1 MVNRI
6 KSSILWGSLLIIS
19 IAFYS
24 CKQSGP
30 DQTSSEVASGPVITS
45 YDGAAGMLI
54 DQLRDQGDYVNS
66 RQFPSMIKAPTV
78 FEELDGNIHIID
90 LRREDF
96 FDQGH
101 IKGAVNVRM
110 PDILNHFENEILPF
124 QFDKIIF
131 ICYGGHIA
139 SYTTHLLRLLG
150 YGNVYAMRYG
160 MSGWNKEFAKDFW
173 AAKISS
179 DYQDQLVSEASPKP
193 PSSYHPVLQSSGI
206 TGEEIL
212 HERIKQL
219 LSEDR
224 GPIFIDQES
233 VFNNPD
239 DYFIINFERKD
250 KYESGHIPGAIRY
263 KPQGTL
269 GIPSEMSTIPTDQ
282 PVIVYCGTGHN
293 SQFAVAYLRLFGYD
307 ARSMN
312 YGNNG
317 FMHQKMMDEKEALSW
332 HPYTSEDTNDF
343 PYVSEND

>member
-1 MVNRI
+1 MEKAV
-6 KSSILWGSLLIIS
+6 KSSALGGLLLLAVL
-19 IAFYS
+19 AFDS
-24 CKQSGP
+24 CKQAAP
-30 DQTSSEVASGPVITS
+30 PPSSSNGSTGPVITS
-45 YDGAAGMLI
+45 FDGAAGMLI
-54 DQLRDQGDYVNS
+54 DQLREQGDYVNS

-78 FEELDGNIHIID
+78 FEELEGSIHIID
-90 LRREDF
+90 MRREEF
-96 FDQGH
+96 FDRGH

-110 PDILNHFENEILPF
+110 PEILDHFENEILPF
-124 QFDKIIF
+124 QFDKIIL

-139 SYTTHLLRLLG
+139 SYTTHMLRLLG

-160 MSGWNKEFAKDFW
+160 MSSWNIDFAKDFW
-173 AAKISS
+173 AARISS
-179 DYQDQLVSEASPKP
+179 DFQDQLVTENNPKP
-193 PSSYHPVLQSSGI
+193 PSRYQPVLQTSGT

-212 HERIKQL
+212 HERVQLL

-224 GPIFIDQES
+224 GPIFVDQES
-233 VFNNPD
+233 VFKNPD

-269 GIPSEMSTIPTDQ
+269 GIPAEMSTIPTDQ
-282 PVIVYCGTGHN
+282 SVIVYCGTGHN

-317 FMHQKMMDEKEALSW
+317 FMHQKMLDEREKLSW
-332 HPYTSEDTNDF
+332 HPYTDEDTHDF
-343 PYVSEND
+343 PYVTN

>member
-1 MVNRI
+1 MEKTI
-6 KSSILWGSLLIIS
+6 KSSALWGLLLFAA
-19 IAFYS
+19 IAFDS

-30 DQTSSEVASGPVITS
+30 PQSSSEGATSLVITS
-45 YDGAAGMLI
+45 FDGTAGMLI
-54 DQLRDQGDYVNS
+54 DQLRNQGDYVNS

-78 FEELDGNIHIID
+78 YEELEGNIHIID

-96 FDQGH
+96 FDKGH

-110 PDILNHFENEILPF
+110 PDILDHFENEILPF
-124 QFDKIIF
+124 QYDKIIL

-160 MSGWNKEFAKDFW
+160 MSAWNSDFAKDFW
-173 AAKISS
+173 AARISN
-179 DYQDQLVSEASPKP
+179 DFQDKLVSENSPKP
-193 PSSYHPVLQSSGI
+193 PSSYQPVLQTSGT

-212 HERIKQL
+212 QERIQQL

-233 VFNNPD
+233 VFKDPD

-269 GIPSEMSTIPTDQ
+269 GIPAEMSTIPTDQ
-282 PVIVYCGTGHN
+282 SVVVYCGTGHN

-307 ARSMN
+307 AKSMN
-312 YGNNG
+312 YGNNA
-317 FMHQKMMDEKEALSW
+317 FMHQKMMDERETLSW
-332 HPYTSEDTNDF
+332 HPYTAEDTHDF
-343 PYVSEND
+343 PYVNN

>member
-1 MVNRI
+1 MGKPIN
-6 KSSILWGSLLIIS
+6 SSAIWGLLLLAA
-19 IAFYS
+19 IALDS
-24 CKQSGP
+24 CKHSGTPQSVSE
-30 DQTSSEVASGPVITS
+30 TSASPVITS
-45 YDGAAGMLI
+45 FDGAAGMLI
-54 DQLRDQGDYVNS
+54 DQLREQGDYVNS

-78 FEELDGNIHIID
+78 YEELDGNIHLID
-90 LRREDF
+90 LRKEDF
-96 FDQGH
+96 YKKGH
-101 IKGAVNVRM
+101 IKGAINVRM
-110 PDILNHFENEILPF
+110 PDILDHFENEILPF
-124 QFDKIIF
+124 QYDKIIL

-160 MSGWNKEFAKDFW
+160 MSSWNNDFAKDFW
-173 AAKISS
+173 ATRISS
-179 DYQDQLVSEASPKP
+179 DYQDQLISDDSPKP
-193 PSSYHPVLQSSGI
+193 PSTYQPLLQTSGT

-212 HERIKQL
+212 HERVKLL

-233 VFNNPD
+233 VFKSPE

-269 GIPSEMSTIPTDQ
+269 GIPAEMSTIPTDKS
-282 PVIVYCGTGHN
+282 VVVYCGTGHN

-307 ARSMN
+307 AKSMN

-317 FMHQKMMDEKEALSW
+317 FMHQKMMEEKEALSW
-332 HPYTSEDTNDF
+332 HPYTAEDTQDF
-343 PYVSEND
+343 PFESGN